1 MFKTIRIFLLLLVL
15 FFVGLNT
22 WQTRVRTTDWNDP
35 LWVTIYPINAAG
47 NNKVQTYI
55 DRLSVN
61 DFSSLETF
69 MAEQGAVYNLSL
81 DRPIEINLGQQLQ
94 EIPDA
99 PPASASTLSA
109 IIWSLKFR
117 YWAWRMKQASSD
129 AMTNIRLF
137 VLYHDPETM
146 PRLAHSAGMQKGLIG
161 LINAYGDWQYTGS
174 NQVVIAHEMLHTV
187 GATDKYDFS
196 TGQPVYPHG
205 YAEPGKVPLYPQRY
219 AELMGGRIPE
229 NANES
234 DIPRSLEDVRVGPA
248 TAMEINWISP

>member
-22 WQTRVRTTDWNDP
+22 WQTMVRTTDWNDP

-69 MAEQGAVYNLSL
+69 MAEQGAVYNLPL
-81 DRPIEINLGQQLQ
+81 DRPIEVNLGQQLQ

-109 IIWSLKFR
+109 IIWSLRFR

-161 LINAYGDWQYTGS
+161 LINAYGAWQYTGS

-234 DIPRSLEDVRVGPA
+234 DIPQSLEEVRIGPA